1 MCRTNFNVKFSLLF
15 IIICHTYYAHTLTID
30 LEKNSICGLSKKQI
44 QETLLCSQKY
54 PNKGIAINSK
64 CLKKQNIRNDRC
76 LTEQYKL
83 IECLRKECFLA
94 QGKSTYLLYY
104 FYLTTYNNTKVL
116 NNE

>member
-1 MCRTNFNVKFSLLF
+1 MCHTIFNVKFSLLF
-15 IIICHTYYAHTLTID
+15 IIICHTYYAHTLIVD

-44 QETLLCSQKY
+44 QETLLCSKKY

-64 CLKKQNIRNDRC
+64 CLQKQNIQNDQC

-94 QGKSTYLLYY
+94 QGKSTHLLYY
-104 FYLTTYNNTKVL
+104 FLPNYY
-116 NNE
+116 